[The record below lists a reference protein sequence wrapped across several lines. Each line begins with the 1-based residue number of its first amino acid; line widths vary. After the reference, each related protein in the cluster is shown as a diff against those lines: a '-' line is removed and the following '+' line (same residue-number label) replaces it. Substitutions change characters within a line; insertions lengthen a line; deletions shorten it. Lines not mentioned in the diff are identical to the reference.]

1 MAHARAPPPLEPRH
15 VAQVRTVC
23 KAEWAYEAAIVF
35 DSLDNF
41 KGEHAAAP
49 PLRAASCLHPACV
62 PQLARHTIGYMG
74 SEVRE
79 QNLLP
84 KFAELS
90 KLATKP
96 DAVYSGNR
104 VYNEL

>member
-1 MAHARAPPPLEPRH
+1 
-15 VAQVRTVC
+15 
-23 KAEWAYEAAIVF
+23 
-35 DSLDNF
+35 
-41 KGEHAAAP
+41 
-49 PLRAASCLHPACV
+49 
-62 PQLARHTIGYMG
+62 MG